1 MFSSVSLLRHGSL
14 LGSSTGQDAFLRKFP
29 DRAECC
35 VTSFD
40 MQVYVI
46 FDIGMRMC
54 AWISTHSPLTDRFR
68 FPDPRSC
75 RLCCDCYGL
84 GMCFCT
90 CLGSS
95 STSKPFM
102 RLEAASPMQPPEQ
115 QAPQFEWPCTHEL
128 SMFVMSVVSKMM
140 IFNSM
145 NACRGKDKTT
155 RTTFSFAVQVY
166 YYPLPL

>member
-1 MFSSVSLLRHGSL
+1 MYIYIIYIYIESCTGQSLLLSLSLLRHGSL

-95 STSKPFM
+95 SNSKPFM

-115 QAPQFEWPCTHEL
+115 QAPQFELAMHPWIINVCHVTG
-128 SMFVMSVVSKMM
+128 FKDDD
-140 IFNSM
+140 IQFNECM
-145 NACRGKDKTT
+145 PR
-155 RTTFSFAVQVY
+155 
-166 YYPLPL
+166 